1 MTLGQSGLSAET
13 VAALRSLIA
22 RRQPGFSLEAPF
34 YTSPEIFEADME
46 IIFGRT
52 WIYAAVEPEIP
63 EPGDYVTVK
72 LGKNNVVILRDDDM
86 GLRAFYNVC
95 RHRGAT
101 LVQNESGAVGNLVCP
116 YHQWTYDLTG
126 KLIYAEH
133 MGEAFDK
140 SCFGLKPVHVRSVE
154 GLIFICLA
162 KDAPA
167 DIDEMARVMGPYL
180 APHDIRNTKVAASV
194 DLIEKGNWK
203 LTLENNRECYHCAG
217 NHPELTIPL
226 FAYGFGFAP
235 GQMDETE
242 LEQAA
247 RYDQLVVESHARWE
261 SCGLPSAEVDHLD
274 DTITGYRTQRLPI
287 DQSGESQTM
296 DTRVACRKLL
306 GSLTDSAL
314 GGLSFWTQPNSWH
327 HFMSDHIVTFTT
339 IPLDA
344 ETTLVRT
351 KWLVHKDARE
361 GVDYEVD
368 NLTSVWNAT
377 NVQDATLVEYAQ
389 AGARTP
395 AYEPGPYSPYTET
408 LVEKF
413 CKWYL
418 DRLKA
423 GIA

>member
-52 WIYAAVEPEIP
+52 WIYVAVEPEIP

-72 LGKNNVVILRDDDM
+72 LGKNNIVILRDDDM

-116 YHQWTYDLTG
+116 YHQWTYDLSG

-133 MGEAFDK
+133 MGEEFDK

-162 KDAPA
+162 QEPPA

-274 DTITGYRTQRLPI
+274 DAITGYRTQRLPI

-361 GVDYEVD
+361 GVDYELD

-418 DRLKA
+418 DRLKV
-423 GIA
+423 GLG